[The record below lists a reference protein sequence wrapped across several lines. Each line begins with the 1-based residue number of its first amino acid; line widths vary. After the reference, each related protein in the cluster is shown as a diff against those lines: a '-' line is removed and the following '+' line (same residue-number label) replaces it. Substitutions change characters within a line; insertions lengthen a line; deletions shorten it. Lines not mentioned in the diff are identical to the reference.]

1 MPNSAPSTPKKRG
14 PKTPEGKARSS
25 MNALKHGL
33 RSKRFLLLPEEDPED
48 FASLVADI
56 RAAYGPEDAVE
67 PAQVE
72 AIAVAMWR
80 EIRADRVETEVMA
93 GNLPGMKGHGHGTD
107 LYGREERAALTTALR
122 YRTHAQMETKRA
134 TRPLLVPPQG
144 PSGRAARARGRG
156 GRGCD
161 SFPPARP
168 QRFARTNSQ
177 PSRRRPRVLLSL
189 CLLAATEACT
199 NEFEPA
205 PAAAEAPCTNE
216 FAAPEKGEAE
226 AARRQHRH
234 PSLDLPGAEKAV
246 GWRRMVRGSTT
257 SPRRTWRS
265 SRARSRT
272 SSSLWHG
279 GSGQPD
285 LPGRFLRSG

>member
-1 MPNSAPSTPKKRG
+1 MPDPVVSDPAQTTPKKRG
-14 PKTPEGKARSS
+14 PNTPEGKARSS

-48 FASLVADI
+48 FASLVSDI

-67 PAQVE
+67 LAHVE

-134 TRPLLVPPQG
+134 TDLFWCHRKARLAELLEPAVEVDEDVPAPAG
-144 PSGRAARARGRG
+144 EAAALCTNEFPAEPAPPPSA
-156 GRGCD
+156 
-161 SFPPARP
+161 PEPVP
-168 QRFARTNSQ
+168 
-177 PSRRRPRVLLSL
+177 
-189 CLLAATEACT
+189 AATAEACT

-205 PAAAEAPCTNE
+205 PVTAEPPRTNE
-216 FAAPEKGEAE
+216 LATTDKKEEEPDPEDLSLLAE
-226 AARRQHRH
+226 YRALRKTSATRAWIWLQGLPPVQLARLQALVANE
-234 PSLDLPGAEKAV
+234 PGLDLV
-246 GWRRMVRGSTT
+246 
-257 SPRRTWRS
+257 
-265 SRARSRT
+265 AR
-272 SSSLWHG
+272 
-279 GSGQPD
+279 
-285 LPGRFLRSG
+285 